1 MKMLAIPA
9 MMLAFATGA
18 AAETPNGG
26 TGTDRMIC
34 RTTGELG
41 SRLNRTR
48 TCLSQA
54 EWDARARS
62 QRNEIDRA
70 QTRHI
75 NYVAIGTGPAGQN
88 Q

>member
-1 MKMLAIPA
+1 MKMLAIPL
-9 MMLAFATGA
+9 MMLTFTAVAV
-18 AAETPNGG
+18 AETPNAG

-41 SRLNRTR
+41 SRLGRTR

-75 NYVAIGTGPAGQN
+75 NYVAIGMGPLGQN